1 VLKVFQPGTQVSAV
15 SAEEAAR
22 KSQAEPQRKEAA

>member
-15 SAEEAAR
+15 SAEEAAKPQR
-22 KSQAEPQRKEAA
+22 EPPRKEAA